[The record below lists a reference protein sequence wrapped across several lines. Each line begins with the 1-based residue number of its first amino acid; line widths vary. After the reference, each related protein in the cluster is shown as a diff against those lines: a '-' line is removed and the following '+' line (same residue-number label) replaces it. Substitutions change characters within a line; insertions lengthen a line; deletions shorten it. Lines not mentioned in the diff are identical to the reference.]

1 MGVNGWRF
9 GRRRWGREFQSTE
22 EYFEFVEAFM
32 DRLRT
37 EGHVRAADDLLEGY
51 RCLNGLTDGWALFL
65 EAADKV
71 WAEWGKDLGAQ
82 ERDDLKN
89 IRAAAYEA
97 VYRRRI

>member
-1 MGVNGWRF
+1 MSLRRL
-9 GRRRWGREFQSTE
+9 GRRRWGREFRSTE
-22 EYFEFVEAFM
+22 EYFESVRVLVE
-32 DRLRT
+32 RLRT
-37 EGHVRAADDLLEGY
+37 EGHVRAADELLEGF